1 MKVVFIGVVSMG
13 WHCLKALLESGASVV
28 GIFTADKKGM
38 VKKSLMHP
46 DYFSDFDGLALK
58 YSVPLY
64 KISDVTMPPDI
75 QKIRELQP
83 DIIFCIGWPQI
94 IKREILQIPQYG
106 CVGVHP
112 TLLPERR
119 GGAPINWCLID
130 GLSKSGVTLFYFSEG
145 VDSGDIITQ
154 REYEITLKDTAGT
167 VLSKATDIAVELV
180 KEYYPLLEKG
190 NAPRLPQEDAEAT
203 YTRRRCPEDGIINWS
218 RTSLSI
224 YNWIRALTL
233 PFPGAFTYWNGE
245 KIIIWE
251 SELLRGYKPRFDGQP
266 GEILDIMD
274 KKGMVIATGDSC
286 ILVKTVEVGGQPTS
300 GEEIIRR
307 LKITPGIILG
317 GNQHGKGISSRA
329 SSR

>member
-1 MKVVFIGVVSMG
+1 MKVVFIGIVSIG
-13 WHCLKALLESGASVV
+13 WHCLKALLESGANVV
-28 GIFTADKKGM
+28 GVFTADKKEM
-38 VKKSLMHP
+38 VKKSHMHA
-46 DYFSDFDGLALK
+46 DYFSEFEDLALK

-64 KISDVTMPPDI
+64 KISDTSVPLDT
-75 QKIRELQP
+75 QRIRELQP

-106 CVGVHP
+106 CVGIHP

-119 GGAPINWCLID
+119 GGAPINWSLID

-145 VDSGDIITQ
+145 VDSGDIIAQ
-154 REYEITLKDTAGT
+154 REFNITLNDTAQI
-167 VLSKATDIAVELV
+167 VMSKATNIAVELI
-180 KEYYPLLEKG
+180 KEYYPLLERGK
-190 NAPRLPQEDAEAT
+190 APRLPQDETKVT
-203 YTRRRCPEDGIINWS
+203 YTRRRRPEDGIIDWS

-224 YNWIRALTL
+224 HNWIRALTL
-233 PFPGAFTYWNGE
+233 PFPGAFTYWNGG
-245 KIIIWE
+245 KVIIWE

-274 KKGMVIATGDSC
+274 KKGMVVATGDSC
-286 ILVKTVEVGGQPTS
+286 LLVKTVEVGGQSTS
-300 GEEIIRR
+300 GEEFRQR
-307 LKITPGIILG
+307 LKITPGTILG